1 MSAESAE
8 VIALFRYR
16 IIGEA
21 TSARLGPAERGRI
34 VRELARRV
42 YEHPDGSQR
51 QYTRGTLDRWIRAYR
66 EQGLSGLKPE
76 PRSDL
81 GTVRRHP
88 ELFDEACALRAELP
102 TRSAAQI
109 AAILFARHRIRVA
122 QRTINQHLRQRGLH
136 RAALG
141 AQPRAFGRFEASR
154 PNELWIGDVLVGP
167 FVPYPRTSS
176 SRRSYL
182 FVLLDDY
189 SRLILHARWV
199 ADQNTR
205 AGQDVL
211 RAAIQRRGVPERV
224 YFDNG
229 APYSNASL
237 ERTCA
242 VLGIR
247 LIHSRPYAPLLTG

>member
-1 MSAESAE
+1 MRTPRRTANS
-8 VIALFRYR
+8 LRR
-16 IIGEA
+16 PD
-21 TSARLGPAERGRI
+21 RCDL
-34 VRELARRV
+34 VR
-42 YEHPDGSQR
+42 
-51 QYTRGTLDRWIRAYR
+51 
-66 EQGLSGLKPE
+66 
-76 PRSDL
+76 
-81 GTVRRHP
+81 
-88 ELFDEACALRAELP
+88 
-102 TRSAAQI
+102 
-109 AAILFARHRIRVA
+109 RHRIRVA

-136 RAALG
+136 RAALSG
-141 AQPRAFGRFEASR
+141 QPRAFGRFEASR

-189 SRLILHARWV
+189 SRLILHARWG

-224 YFDNG
+224 YFDDG
-229 APYSNASL
+229 TPYSNAAL

-247 LIHSRPYAPLLTG
+247 LIHSRPYARKAAANSSGSTGLSTNGS

>member
-1 MSAESAE
+1 M
-8 VIALFRYR
+8 
-16 IIGEA
+16 
-21 TSARLGPAERGRI
+21 
-34 VRELARRV
+34 
-42 YEHPDGSQR
+42 YEHPVGSQR
-51 QYTRGTLDRWIRAYR
+51 QYTRGTLHRWIRAYR

-122 QRTINQHLRQRGLH
+122 RRTINQHLRQRGLH
-136 RAALG
+136 RAALSG
-141 AQPRAFGRFEASR
+141 QPRAFGRFEASR

-176 SRRSYL
+176 SRRAYL
-182 FVLLDDY
+182 FALCDDY
-189 SRLILHARWV
+189 SRLLLHGFWV

-211 RAAIQRRGVPERV
+211 RAAIQRRGAPERLYV
-224 YFDNG
+224 DNG
-229 APYSNASL
+229 APYANAVL
-237 ERTCA
+237 ERSCA

-247 LIHSRPYAPLLTG
+247 LIHSRPYAPEGRGNSSG

>member
-1 MSAESAE
+1 LSGESAE

-21 TSARLGPAERGRI
+21 TSSRLSPAERGRI

-51 QYTRGTLDRWIRAYR
+51 QYTRGTLDRWVRAYR

-88 ELFDEACALRAELP
+88 ELLDEACALRAELP
-102 TRSAAQI
+102 ARSAAQI
-109 AAILFARHRIRVA
+109 ASILFARHRIRVA
-122 QRTINQHLRQRGLH
+122 PRTINQHLRKRGLH

-141 AQPRAFGRFEASR
+141 SRPRAFGRFEASR

-176 SRRSYL
+176 SRRAYL
-182 FVLLDDY
+182 FALCDDY
-189 SRLILHARWV
+189 SRLLLH
-199 ADQNTR
+199 
-205 AGQDVL
+205 G
-211 RAAIQRRGVPERV
+211 
-224 YFDNG
+224 
-229 APYSNASL
+229 SL
-237 ERTCA
+237 
-242 VLGIR
+242 LGR
-247 LIHSRPYAPLLTG
+247 